1 MLEPKRE
8 WKTFESIEE
17 ELEKLREWKFI
28 SSKATEVKQFYYK
41 GAYTDKIVECKI
53 VGFVDDNEIILYVN
67 GELHSIHPDYFFDM
81 QRKDFSK
88 DISSEEKELN
98 KISKEANKSSK
109 EVNKSSK
116 KVKSDKK
123 EKFIIVDIETP
134 GSFSPK
140 DGIREV
146 AAIVVEDYEVVD
158 ELHLAII
165 NNEDEY
171 KKGYGAGL
179 DSIEENQIL
188 KEEFKTIIAKYK
200 YPIVAHNASFDRN
213 FLNYWNWVDKDQ
225 KFYCSMNTIKTIE
238 KLDSYKLVDL
248 LKHYN
253 IKDGQDHTAMQDV
266 LDLLELLKVI
276 KPKKW
281 SKLGDSSNDSNSK
294 FKRNYEVDKEKREE
308 DKTRLE
314 LAKENIIENILDNKS
329 IVFTGDTLKSRVEMS
344 ELAIKYGGLVKSSVS
359 KKTDIVV
366 VGENPGGKLSKAQE
380 LGIEILSEDE
390 FLKLIQIG

>member
-8 WKTFESIEE
+8 WKIFESIEE
-17 ELEKLREWKFI
+17 ELEKLREWKLI

-41 GAYTDKIVECKI
+41 GAYTDKLVQCN
-53 VGFVDDNEIILYVN
+53 VAGFVDDNEVILYIN

-81 QRKDFSK
+81 QRKDFLK
-88 DISSEEKELN
+88 DFSIEEKG
-98 KISKEANKSSK
+98 
-109 EVNKSSK
+109 VNESSK
-116 KVKSDKK
+116 KVKVDKK

-171 KKGYGAGL
+171 KKGYGSGL
-179 DSIEENQIL
+179 DSIEKNQIL
-188 KEEFKTIIAKYK
+188 REEFKSLISKYK

-213 FLNYWNWVDKDQ
+213 FLNYWNWVGKDQ
-225 KFYCSMNTIKTIE
+225 KFYCSMNTIKAIE

-248 LKHYN
+248 LNHYN
-253 IKDGQDHTAMQDV
+253 IKDGQNHTAMQDV
-266 LDLLELLKVI
+266 LDLLELLKVV

-281 SKLGDSSNDSNSK
+281 SKLGDSSNESK
-294 FKRNYEVDKEKREE
+294 IKRNYEIDKEKREE

-344 ELAIKYGGLVKSSVS
+344 ELAIQYGGLVKGSVS

-366 VGENPGGKLSKAQE
+366 VGENPGGKFSKAQE

-390 FLKLIQIG
+390 FLKLIHIG

>member
-41 GAYTDKIVECKI
+41 GAYIDKPVECK
-53 VGFVDDNEIILYVN
+53 VAGFVDDNEIILHVN

-88 DISSEEKELN
+88 DISIEQKE
-98 KISKEANKSSK
+98 IK
-109 EVNKSSK
+109 EVKESPK
-116 KVKSDKK
+116 KAKIDKK

-134 GSFSPK
+134 FSLSPK

-146 AAIVVEDYEVVD
+146 AAIVVEDYKVVE

-171 KKGYGAGL
+171 EKGYGSGL
-179 DSIEENQIL
+179 DNIEENEIL
-188 KEEFKTIIAKYK
+188 REKFRTLISKYK
-200 YPIVAHNASFDRN
+200 YPIVAHNASFERN
-213 FLNYWNWVDKDQ
+213 FLNHWKWIDKNQ
-225 KFYCSMNTIKTIE
+225 KFYCSMNTIKAME
-238 KLDSYKLVDL
+238 KLGSYKLVDL
-248 LKHYN
+248 LNHYN
-253 IKDGQDHTAMQDV
+253 IKDDQKHTAMQDV
-266 LDLLELLKVI
+266 LDLLELLKAV

-281 SKLGDSSNDSNSK
+281 SKLGEISNAVK
-294 FKRNYEVDKEKREE
+294 IKRNYEVDKEKREE
-308 DKTRLE
+308 DKARLE
-314 LAKENIIENILDNKS
+314 LAKENIIENILNNKS

-344 ELAIKYGGLVKSSVS
+344 ELAIKYGGLVKGSVS

-366 VGENPGGKLSKAQE
+366 VGENPGSKLSKAQE

-390 FLKLIQIG
+390 FLKLIHKN

>member
-1 MLEPKRE
+1 MLQNKRK
-8 WKTFESIEE
+8 WRTFDSIEE
-17 ELEKLREWKFI
+17 ELGKLREWKLI

-41 GAYTDKIVECKI
+41 GAYTDKPLECE
-53 VGFVDDNEIILYVN
+53 VAGFVDNNEIILNVN

-81 QRKDFSK
+81 QRKEFLK
-88 DISSEEKELN
+88 DISSEEKEVY
-98 KISKEANKSSK
+98 EG
-109 EVNKSSK
+109 SK
-116 KVKSDKK
+116 KVKSDKMKKVNKK

-158 ELHLAII
+158 ELHLAIV
-165 NNEDEY
+165 NNEEEY

-179 DSIEENQIL
+179 DSIEENQRL
-188 KEEFKTIIAKYK
+188 KEEFKTLLSKYK
-200 YPIVAHNASFDRN
+200 YPIVAHNASFDRS

-253 IKDGQDHTAMQDV
+253 IKDGQKHTAMEDV
-266 LDLLELLKVI
+266 FDLLELLKIV
-276 KPKKW
+276 KPEKW
-281 SKLGDSSNDSNSK
+281 SKLGDSSTDNNGSK
-294 FKRNYEVDKEKREE
+294 IKRNYEVDKEKREE
-308 DKTRLE
+308 DKARLE
-314 LAKENIIENILDNKS
+314 LAKENIIENILENKS

-344 ELAIKYGGLVKSSVS
+344 ELAIKYGGIVKSSVS
-359 KKTDIVV
+359 KKTDILV

-390 FLKLIQIG
+390 FLKLINRS

>member
-8 WKTFESIEE
+8 WRTFESIEE
-17 ELEKLREWKFI
+17 EIEKLREWKFI
-28 SSKATEVKQFYYK
+28 SSKSTEIKQFYYK
-41 GAYTDKIVECKI
+41 GAYTDKPVECK
-53 VGFVDDNEIILYVN
+53 VAGFVDDNEIILYVN

-88 DISSEEKELN
+88 DISIEEKEV
-98 KISKEANKSSK
+98 KKTSK
-109 EVNKSSK
+109 EVNEISK
-116 KVKSDKK
+116 KVKVDKK

-158 ELHLAII
+158 ELHIAIV

-171 KKGYGAGL
+171 KKGYGLGL
-179 DSIEENQIL
+179 ENIEENETL
-188 KEEFKTIIAKYK
+188 REEFKTLISKYK
-200 YPIVAHNASFDRN
+200 YPIIAHNASFDRN

-225 KFYCSMNTIKTIE
+225 IFYCSMNTIKAIE

-248 LKHYN
+248 LKYYN
-253 IKDGQDHTAMQDV
+253 IKDDQKHTGMQDV
-266 LDLLELLKVI
+266 LDLLELLKVV

-281 SKLGDSSNDSNSK
+281 SKLGESSNESK

-308 DKTRLE
+308 DKARLE

-344 ELAIKYGGLVKSSVS
+344 ELAIKYGGLVKGSVS

-366 VGENPGGKLSKAQE
+366 AGENPGGKLSKAQE

-390 FLKLIQIG
+390 FLKLIHVG

>member
-8 WKTFESIEE
+8 WRTFESIEE
-17 ELEKLREWKFI
+17 ELEKLREWKLI

-41 GAYTDKIVECKI
+41 GIYTEKTSECK
-53 VGFVDDNEIILYVN
+53 VAGFVDDNEMILYIN

-81 QRKDFSK
+81 QKKDFSK
-88 DISSEEKELN
+88 NVSSEEKDLN
-98 KISKEANKSSK
+98 KSNKKATIDKKEKA
-109 EVNKSSK
+109 
-116 KVKSDKK
+116 DKK

-134 GSFSPK
+134 FSFSPK

-146 AAIVVEDYEVVD
+146 AAIVVEDYKVVD

-171 KKGYGAGL
+171 KKGYGSGL
-179 DSIEENQIL
+179 DNIEENEML
-188 KEEFKTIIAKYK
+188 RKEFKTLISKYK
-200 YPIVAHNASFDRN
+200 YPIIAHNASFDRN
-213 FLNYWNWVDKDQ
+213 FLNYWKWVDKDQ
-225 KFYCSMNTIKTIE
+225 IFYCSMNTIKAIE

-253 IKDGQDHTAMQDV
+253 IKDGQKHTAMEDV
-266 LDLLELLKVI
+266 LDLLELLKVV

-281 SKLGDSSNDSNSK
+281 SKLGNSSNDDNGSNGSK
-294 FKRNYEVDKEKREE
+294 IKRNYEVDKEKREE
-308 DKTRLE
+308 DKARLE

-329 IVFTGDTLKSRVEMS
+329 IVFTGDTLKSRVELS
-344 ELAIKYGGLVKSSVS
+344 ELVIQYGGLVKSSVS
-359 KKTDIVV
+359 KKTNIVV
-366 VGENPGGKLSKAQE
+366 VGENPGSKLTKAQE

-390 FLKLIQIG
+390 FLKLIHKN

>member
-1 MLEPKRE
+1 MLEPKRK
-8 WKTFESIEE
+8 WRTFDSIEE
-17 ELEKLREWKFI
+17 ELEKLREWKLI

-41 GAYTDKIVECKI
+41 GAYTDKPVECE
-53 VGFVDDNEIILYVN
+53 VAGFVDDNEIILNVN

-81 QRKDFSK
+81 QRKEFLK
-88 DISSEEKELN
+88 DISSEEKEVY
-98 KISKEANKSSK
+98 ED
-109 EVNKSSK
+109 SK
-116 KVKSDKK
+116 KVKSDKMKKVNKK

-158 ELHLAII
+158 QLHLAIV

-179 DSIEENQIL
+179 DSIEENQML
-188 KEEFKTIIAKYK
+188 KEEFKTLLSKYK
-200 YPIVAHNASFDRN
+200 YPIVAHNASFDRS

-253 IKDGQDHTAMQDV
+253 IKDVQKHTAMEDV
-266 LDLLELLKVI
+266 FDLLKLLKVV
-276 KPKKW
+276 KPEKW
-281 SKLGDSSNDSNSK
+281 SKLGDSSTDNNGSK
-294 FKRNYEVDKEKREE
+294 IKRNYEVDKEKREE
-308 DKTRLE
+308 DKARLE
-314 LAKENIIENILDNKS
+314 LAKENIIENILENKS
-329 IVFTGDTLKSRVEMS
+329 IVFTGDTLKSRVEIS
-344 ELAIKYGGLVKSSVS
+344 ELAIQYGGLVKSSVS
-359 KKTDIVV
+359 KKTDILV

-390 FLKLIQIG
+390 FLKLINRS

>member
-8 WKTFESIEE
+8 WRTFESIEE
-17 ELEKLREWKFI
+17 EIEKLREWKFI

-41 GAYTDKIVECKI
+41 GAYTDKTVECK
-53 VGFVDDNEIILYVN
+53 VAGFVDDNEIILYIN

-88 DISSEEKELN
+88 DTYIEEKE
-98 KISKEANKSSK
+98 
-109 EVNKSSK
+109 VNESSK
-116 KVKSDKK
+116 KAKVDKR

-134 GSFSPK
+134 FSFSPK

-146 AAIVVEDYEVVD
+146 AAIVVEDYKVVD

-165 NNEDEY
+165 NNEDNY
-171 KKGYGAGL
+171 KKGYGSGL
-179 DSIEENQIL
+179 DSIEENEIL
-188 KEEFKTIIAKYK
+188 REEFKNLISKYK

-213 FLNYWNWVDKDQ
+213 FLSYWNWVDKDQ
-225 KFYCSMNTIKTIE
+225 TFYCSMNTIKAIE

-253 IKDGQDHTAMQDV
+253 IKDDQKHTGMQDV
-266 LDLLELLKVI
+266 LDLLELLKVV

-281 SKLGDSSNDSNSK
+281 SKLGDSSNEGK
-294 FKRNYEVDKEKREE
+294 TKRNYEVDKQKREE
-308 DKTRLE
+308 DKARLE
-314 LAKENIIENILDNKS
+314 LAKENIIENRLESKS

-344 ELAIKYGGLVKSSVS
+344 ELAIKYGGIIKGSVS

-366 VGENPGGKLSKAQE
+366 VGENPGSKLSKAQE

-390 FLKLIQIG
+390 FLMLIQKN

>member
-8 WKTFESIEE
+8 WRIFESIEE
-17 ELEKLREWKFI
+17 ELEKLREWKLI

-41 GAYTDKIVECKI
+41 GAYIDKPVECK
-53 VGFVDDNEIILYVN
+53 VAGFVDDNEVILYVN

-88 DISSEEKELN
+88 DFSIEEKE
-98 KISKEANKSSK
+98 
-109 EVNKSSK
+109 VNESSK
-116 KVKSDKK
+116 KVKADKK
-123 EKFIIVDIETP
+123 ENFIIVDIETP

-171 KKGYGAGL
+171 KKGYGSGL

-188 KEEFKTIIAKYK
+188 REEFKSLISKYK

-225 KFYCSMNTIKTIE
+225 KFYCSMNTIKAIE

-248 LKHYN
+248 LNHYN
-253 IKDGQDHTAMQDV
+253 IKDGQNHTAIQDV
-266 LDLLELLKVI
+266 LDLLELLKVV

-281 SKLGDSSNDSNSK
+281 SKLGDNSNESK
-294 FKRNYEVDKEKREE
+294 IKRNFEMNKEKREE
-308 DKTRLE
+308 DKARLE
-314 LAKENIIENILDNKS
+314 LAKENIIENILENKN

-344 ELAIKYGGLVKSSVS
+344 ELVIQYGGLVKGSVS

-390 FLKLIQIG
+390 FLKLIHIG

>member
-1 MLEPKRE
+1 MLEPKRD
-8 WKTFESIEE
+8 WRTFESIEE

-41 GAYTDKIVECKI
+41 GAYTDKPVECK
-53 VGFVDDNEIILYVN
+53 VAGFVDDNEIILYVN
-67 GELHSIHPDYFFDM
+67 GELHCIHPDYFFDM
-81 QRKDFSK
+81 QRKNFSK
-88 DISSEEKELN
+88 DISIEEKE
-98 KISKEANKSSK
+98 
-109 EVNKSSK
+109 VNENRK
-116 KVKSDKK
+116 KVKVDKK

-165 NNEDEY
+165 NNEDDY
-171 KKGYGAGL
+171 KKGYGSGL
-179 DSIEENQIL
+179 GSIEENQIL
-188 KEEFKTIIAKYK
+188 REEFKTLISKYK
-200 YPIVAHNASFDRN
+200 YPIVAHNASFDRS
-213 FLNYWNWVDKDQ
+213 FLNYWKWVDKDQ
-225 KFYCSMNTIKTIE
+225 KFYCSMNTIKAIE

-248 LKHYN
+248 LNHYN
-253 IKDGQDHTAMQDV
+253 IKDGQEHTAMQDV
-266 LDLLELLKVI
+266 LDLLELLKVV

-281 SKLGDSSNDSNSK
+281 SKLGDSSNDSNSSK
-294 FKRNYEVDKEKREE
+294 IKRNYEVDKEKREE
-308 DKTRLE
+308 DKARLV

-344 ELAIKYGGLVKSSVS
+344 ELVIQYGGLVKGSVS

-366 VGENPGGKLSKAQE
+366 VGENPGSKLSKAQE

-390 FLKLIQIG
+390 FLKLIHTN

>member
-8 WKTFESIEE
+8 WRTFESIEE

-41 GAYTDKIVECKI
+41 GAYTDKPVECKV

-67 GELHSIHPDYFFDM
+67 EELHSIHPDYFFDM

-88 DISSEEKELN
+88 DISSEEKEAN

-109 EVNKSSK
+109 KI
-116 KVKSDKK
+116 KSDKK
-123 EKFIIVDIETP
+123 EKFIIADIETP

-171 KKGYGAGL
+171 IKGYGAGL
-179 DSIEENQIL
+179 DSIEENL
-188 KEEFKTIIAKYK
+188 LLREEFKTLISKYK

-225 KFYCSMNTIKTIE
+225 KFYCSMNTIKSIE

-253 IKDGQDHTAMQDV
+253 IKDVQNHTAMQDV
-266 LDLLELLKVI
+266 LDLLELLKVV

-281 SKLGDSSNDSNSK
+281 SKLGDSSNDSNSSNGSK
-294 FKRNYEVDKEKREE
+294 IKRNYEVDKEKREE
-308 DKTRLE
+308 DKARLE

-344 ELAIKYGGLVKSSVS
+344 ELAIQYGGIVKSSVS

-366 VGENPGGKLSKAQE
+366 VGENPGGKLRKAQD

-390 FLKLIQIG
+390 FLKLIHVG

>member
-8 WKTFESIEE
+8 WRTFESIEE

-41 GAYTDKIVECKI
+41 GAYTDKPVECK
-53 VGFVDDNEIILYVN
+53 VAGVVDDNEIILYVN

-81 QRKDFSK
+81 QRKEFSK
-88 DISSEEKELN
+88 DISSEEKAINE
-98 KISKEANKSSK
+98 
-109 EVNKSSK
+109 SSK
-116 KVKSDKK
+116 KVKADKSEKANKK

-188 KEEFKTIIAKYK
+188 KEEFKTLIAKYK

-253 IKDGQDHTAMQDV
+253 IKDDQKHTAMQDV
-266 LDLLELLKVI
+266 LDLLELLEVV

-281 SKLGDSSNDSNSK
+281 SKLGESSNDGK
-294 FKRNYEVDKEKREE
+294 IKRNYEVDKEKREE
-308 DKTRLE
+308 DKARLE
-314 LAKENIIENILDNKS
+314 LAKENIIENILENKS

-344 ELAIKYGGLVKSSVS
+344 ELAIQYGGLVKGSVS

-390 FLKLIQIG
+390 FLKLINNN

>member
-8 WKTFESIEE
+8 WRTFESIEE
-17 ELEKLREWKFI
+17 EIEKLREWKLI

-41 GAYTDKIVECKI
+41 GTYTDKPVECK
-53 VGFVDDNEIILYVN
+53 VAGFVDNNEIILYIN

-88 DISSEEKELN
+88 DVSSEEKDVN
-98 KISKEANKSSK
+98 KISKE
-109 EVNKSSK
+109 VNESSK
-116 KVKSDKK
+116 KVKVDKK

-140 DGIREV
+140 EGIREV
-146 AAIVVEDYEVVD
+146 AAIVVEDYKVVD

-171 KKGYGAGL
+171 KKGYGLGL

-188 KEEFKTIIAKYK
+188 REEFKTLIAKYK
-200 YPIVAHNASFDRN
+200 YPIVAHNASFDRS

-225 KFYCSMNTIKTIE
+225 KFYCSMNTIKSIE

-248 LKHYN
+248 LNHYN
-253 IKDGQDHTAMQDV
+253 IKDGQNHTAMQDV

-281 SKLGDSSNDSNSK
+281 SKLGDSSNDSNSSK
-294 FKRNYEVDKEKREE
+294 IKRNYEVDKEKREE
-308 DKTRLE
+308 DKARLE
-314 LAKENIIENILDNKS
+314 LAKENIIENILENKS

-344 ELAIKYGGLVKSSVS
+344 ELVIQYGGLVKSSVS

-366 VGENPGGKLSKAQE
+366 VGENPGGKLNKAQE

-390 FLKLIQIG
+390 FLKLIHFSMH

>member
-8 WKTFESIEE
+8 WRTFESIEE

-41 GAYTDKIVECKI
+41 GAYTDKPLECK
-53 VGFVDDNEIILYVN
+53 VAGFVDDNEIILYVN

-88 DISSEEKELN
+88 DISSEEK
-98 KISKEANKSSK
+98 A
-109 EVNKSSK
+109 VNESSK
-116 KVKSDKK
+116 KVKVDKREKVDKK

-165 NNEDEY
+165 NNENEY
-171 KKGYGAGL
+171 KKGYGSGL

-188 KEEFKTIIAKYK
+188 KEEFKTLISKYK

-213 FLNYWNWVDKDQ
+213 FLNYWSWVDKDQ

-248 LKHYN
+248 LNNYN
-253 IKDGQDHTAMQDV
+253 IKDGQNHTAMQDV
-266 LDLLELLKVI
+266 LDLLELLKVV

-281 SKLGDSSNDSNSK
+281 SKLGESSNEGK
-294 FKRNYEVDKEKREE
+294 IKRNYEVDKEKREE
-308 DKTRLE
+308 DKARLE

-344 ELAIKYGGLVKSSVS
+344 ELTIQYGGLVKGSVS

-366 VGENPGGKLSKAQE
+366 VGENPGGKLSKAKE

-390 FLKLIQIG
+390 FLKLIHIG